1 MMKEQPRSESA
12 TDWREWRRLRAWELK
27 RAGWAQNKIAE
38 ALAVSEGA
46 VSQWLKRGCTAGKA
60 ALLNQPAPGP
70 TPRLSD
76 DDLEELESLLEQG
89 PQAHGFA
96 GAVWTRKRV
105 RHVIQQAFDVTYHVS
120 HISKILDKIGWSRQ
134 KPQTRASQRDAAA
147 IETWRG
153 ERWEE
158 LKKKAAQE
166 GRTIVFLD
174 EAAFYLLPSLVRTYA
189 PRGQTPILEAPYSY
203 DHLSAISAITP
214 HGRLFTHLQETSI
227 TGPDVVRFVEHLL
240 RHIEGKLLLIWDGLS
255 AHRCQEVKQLRS
267 DVGERLHIER
277 LPAYAPELNPDEG
290 IWHLLKNVELPNRV
304 CHTLDTLRTAVRKA
318 MERLRHKTDTIRA
331 CFALAGLPL

>member
-1 MMKEQPRSESA
+1 MQEQPRSESA

-27 RAGWAQNKIAE
+27 RAGWAQSKIAE

-46 VSQWLKRGCTAGKA
+46 VSQWLKRGRRAGKA

-70 TPRLSD
+70 TPRLSE
-76 DDLEELESLLEQG
+76 DDLAELETLLEQG
-89 PQAHGFA
+89 PQAHGLA
-96 GAVWTRKRV
+96 GEIGTRQRV
-105 RHVIQQAFDVTYHVS
+105 RRVIQRTFDVSYHVS

-147 IETWRG
+147 IDAWRG
-153 ERWEE
+153 ERWDE

-166 GRTIVFLD
+166 ERTIVFVD

-214 HGRLFTHLQETSI
+214 HGQLFTRLHQTSI
-227 TGPDVVRFVEHLL
+227 KGPDVVRFVQHLL
-240 RHIEGKLLLIWDGLS
+240 RHIDGKLLVIWDGLP
-255 AHRCQEVKQLRS
+255 AHRSKAVKHLLA
-267 DVGERLHIER
+267 DVGERLHVER

-290 IWHLLKNVELPNRV
+290 IWHLLKNIELPNLV
-304 CHTLDTLRTAVRKA
+304 CNTLDTLRYEVRKA

-331 CFALAGLPL
+331 CCALAGLPL